1 MSYQPVSASILGTA
15 NPDFFN
21 DRMASQREFIN
32 RQFPTL
38 AFHFFSVAGR
48 PDMMAVRIMPAL
60 SQELP
65 WPYAKRGVVG
75 GQQLWEEVPI
85 AGFPDEAFL
94 LKCMLIA

>member
-1 MSYQPVSASILGTA
+1 MNHRTSNA

-21 DRMASQREFIN
+21 DRMSSQREFIN

-48 PDMMAVRIMPAL
+48 ADMVAVRIMPAL
-60 SQELP
+60 NRYSEETS
-65 WPYAKRGVVG
+65 WPYAKRGIVG

-85 AGFPDEAFL
+85 KGFPDEAFL